1 MTKVKS
7 QHQSRTTDQ
16 TTAGKIAVAS
26 RKPSKLTKKSQL
38 IRLLSE
44 EAGADITSISKKFG
58 WLPHTTRA
66 TLSRLRNSGYEISSM
81 KAGAGK
87 PTKYCITSA
96 PAEQLA
102 Q

>member
-7 QHQSRTTDQ
+7 KPQSRTTKK
-16 TTAGKIAVAS
+16 TTTRLKNLPTS
-26 RKPSKLTKKSQL
+26 KRTKLTKKSQL
-38 IRLLSE
+38 IRLLSK
-44 EAGADITSISKKFG
+44 EAGADISSISKKFG

-66 TLSRLRNSGYEISSM
+66 TLSRLRNSGYEISSK

-87 PTKYCITSA
+87 PTKYRITSA
-96 PAEQLA
+96 PAESLA